1 MAFLKNL
8 SAKQKVLL
16 ADLTILL
23 SAILWGGDYIF
34 AKKALET
41 ISPGYL
47 NAVRFSIC
55 ALILLA
61 FLWKRLKGL
70 KVSDILAGLVTGVM
84 MFGGFIGQTSGLMF
98 TSVGNNAFITSAYVI
113 LVPFIAWA
121 LTRVRPGVNNFVAV
135 LFCMAGIGFLTLQG
149 GFSLSRGDTITML
162 GAVFFG
168 FEIALLGIYAK
179 RMDPFLL
186 ALLEASVVAV
196 LFWAYALLFESPPAV
211 IDRPLVVSMIYI
223 TFFGSVITHI
233 LVTVALKY
241 TSSSHGAL
249 LCATEAVFGVILAA
263 LFLGERFSRNG
274 WIGSALVL
282 LAVVIA
288 EVGEGLISNRNKRRL
303 NAGLTAAVSPGA
315 ADGEAAAEP
324 VLQGETKL

>member
-1 MAFLKNL
+1 M
-8 SAKQKVLL
+8 
-16 ADLTILL
+16 
-23 SAILWGGDYIF
+23 
-34 AKKALET
+34 
-41 ISPGYL
+41 

-61 FLWKRLKGL
+61 FLWKRLKG
-70 KVSDILAGLVTGVM
+70 VSRHDLFVGILTGTM
-84 MFGGFIGQTSGLMF
+84 MFGGFVGQTTGLMF

-121 LTRVRPGVNNFVAV
+121 LTRVRPGINNFVAV
-135 LFCMAGIGFLTLQG
+135 FFCLLGIGFLTLQG
-149 GFSLSRGDTITML
+149 GFSLSRGDTITMM
-162 GAVFFG
+162 GAMFFG

-179 RMDPFLL
+179 KMDPLLL
-186 ALLEASVVAV
+186 ALLEALVVGI
-196 LFWAYALLFESPPAV
+196 LFWIYAFLFESPPEV
-211 IDRPLVVSMIYI
+211 IDRSLVLSMAYI

-249 LCATEAVFGVILAA
+249 LCATEAVFGVILAS

-282 LAVVIA
+282 LAVIIA
-288 EVGEGLISNRNKRRL
+288 EVGEGIIVKNRKRTL
-303 NAGLTAAVSPGA
+303 DAMAGSGPGA
-315 ADGEAAAEP
+315 VPASEIIAEP
-324 VLQGETKL
+324 VLQGDNEL

>member
-1 MAFLKNL
+1 MAFLNTL
-8 SAKQKVLL
+8 SDTRKILL
-16 ADLTILL
+16 ADLVILF
-23 SAILWGGDYIF
+23 SALLWGGDYIF
-34 AKKALET
+34 AKRALET

-61 FLWKRLKGL
+61 FLWKKLKGL
-70 KVSDILAGLVTGVM
+70 TRHDLVVGLVTGVM
-84 MFGGFIGQTSGLMF
+84 MFGGFVGQTTGLMF

-135 LFCMAGIGFLTLQG
+135 FFCMIGIGFLTLQG
-149 GFSLSRGDTITML
+149 GLSLSRGDTITMM

-179 RMDPFLL
+179 RMDPLLL
-186 ALLEASVVAV
+186 ALLESLVVGA
-196 LFWAYALLFESPPAV
+196 LFWIYAFLFETPPAV
-211 IDRPLVVSMIYI
+211 IDRTLVLSMAYI

-249 LCATEAVFGVILAA
+249 LCATEAVFGVVLAA

-282 LAVVIA
+282 LAVIIA
-288 EVGEGLISNRNKRRL
+288 EVGEGVIMGKKKRIL
-303 NAGLTAAVSPGA
+303 KAGVMAAPAVLPS
-315 ADGEAAAEP
+315 GEGLAEP
-324 VLQGETKL
+324 VLQGETEP

>member
-1 MAFLKNL
+1 MAFLNNL
-8 SAKQKVLL
+8 SQTRKILL
-16 ADLTILL
+16 ADLVILL
-23 SAILWGGDYIF
+23 SALLWGGDYIF
-34 AKKALET
+34 AKKALEM

-55 ALILLA
+55 ALILLL
-61 FLWKRLKGL
+61 FLWKRLKNLNRHDLLVG
-70 KVSDILAGLVTGVM
+70 ILTGTM
-84 MFGGFIGQTSGLMF
+84 MFGGFVGQTTGLMF

-121 LTRVRPGVNNFVAV
+121 LTRVRPGMNNFVAV
-135 LFCMAGIGFLTLQG
+135 FFCLIGIGFLTLQG
-149 GFSLSRGDTITML
+149 GFSLSRGDTITMV
-162 GAVFFG
+162 GAMFFG

-179 RMDPFLL
+179 KMDPLLL
-186 ALLEASVVAV
+186 ALLEALVVGV
-196 LFWAYALLFESPPAV
+196 LFWIYAFLFESPPPV
-211 IDRPLVVSMIYI
+211 IDQTLVLSMAYI

-282 LAVVIA
+282 LAVIIA
-288 EVGEGLISNRNKRRL
+288 EVGEGFIMEKKKRK
-303 NAGLTAAVSPGA
+303 PGA
-315 ADGEAAAEP
+315 RAGSEPGAVTASDIIVEP
-324 VLQGETKL
+324 VLQGDNKP